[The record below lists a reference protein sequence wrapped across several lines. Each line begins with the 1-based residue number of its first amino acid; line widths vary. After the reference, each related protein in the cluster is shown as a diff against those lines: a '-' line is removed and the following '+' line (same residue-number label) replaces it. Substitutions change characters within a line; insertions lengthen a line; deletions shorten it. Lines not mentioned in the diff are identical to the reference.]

1 MPRSPLITRAVNDL
15 AKYYQA
21 ITDAEFI
28 DRSWSIATG
37 VNEER
42 GVLAGPTTG
51 NNVFSRLQAS
61 QRVLDRAGVGGTTG
75 ATISGQI
82 ADLING
88 AVGIGSFTENLSPA
102 DLTARSSEFEFYGF
116 NQVTPLSFLA
126 IPFSKFKY
134 AQIPGISSSK
144 PNTNLVDDPAS
155 KTSTYPNI
163 NMYSINVNN
172 PFLGP
177 VTRDVGAVEIFM
189 NAMPTLELS
198 KCVPYINLEL
208 ITLRRTVGTT
218 APSLTLIGFLNP
230 PSLGS
235 ADSSMLG
242 AQTERV
248 RSEVL
253 DLGNGIRSGIELF
266 TAPQTLVNMGAT
278 GPEFV
283 PVIDR
288 FRPLASLGNLSLS
301 TKLQGGT
308 LSFTTGRLELTIHDR
323 SRLRDLASFVKPDLY
338 GTTFLDITYGW
349 SHPEGGIS
357 SPNSYGKFL
366 DALKTQTRYR
376 ISNSTYTFEEGGSV
390 KVTLSIQS
398 VGSIDLLHLGPRN
411 TSSAMKSVEALCRA
425 LNERLAELRLKGTS
439 PTPSLAQYDV
449 IDTIK
454 DPTSLL
460 RVAGDKDEI
469 KKLAKLITSGKIDAE
484 IKSSLSSLL
493 GSINSNSTEAKGE
506 AGTLRASLSKGYDE
520 ILASIPNFNDDA
532 LSSQFITADKGVDA
546 TGDGPRVRALSDNT
560 VLFSGA
566 DKKSPETEVTGSG
579 KANFG
584 APNDAAFA
592 SMDKY
597 VSFGS
602 VFMKMVADPIRAS
615 GQYDEVQV
623 IFYPFNKYAG
633 AVHDLPISCFPME
646 RGRFEEAIRK
656 AAKET
661 PELSC
666 RAIIRLMKDRFIG
679 FPPSRAYLMAGFY
692 NQSSANDGTIATEER
707 NQTQA
712 VVGPKGEKITCT
724 VNFQLTLEQRLARVG
739 IPEMTMKMPQ
749 VEVAVDASKML
760 DTNGSP
766 ITDDRGNTKTIL
778 KMHVYD
784 AAMDPHGTFTEI
796 MNSVKENEL
805 GMIQVPVADYNAARV
820 GGSSTA
826 VALKESNVSAFITA
840 GLDTGVLEAIT
851 LPTQQATAEG
861 NHTADDLVAQVANG
875 TVLLRVAGSFEE
887 VKRLVSTGMPTL
899 TYGSSTSAI
908 TNATLTTGGGA
919 GLANVMLQRAFTS
932 PGEVSAENLNTGVPM
947 QILPAQLSISTMG
960 CPLFNPMQR
969 FFIDFGTGTSLDSV
983 YFVTAVDTTIG
994 KDGYKTD
1001 LKMSYGQGF
1010 ATYVSINK
1018 QLAMMT
1024 ANFGAATPDVAGA
1037 PPVVAPITEPPSPE
1051 TDTALRERLNLE
1063 LTKLQAL
1070 DDEITAETRFRI
1082 ASLEAFL
1089 KAKTIAAGKQEEEV
1103 VKKRA
1108 AAATPAQVLAAKDKA
1123 AADKA
1128 AAEEKTKQA
1137 EAEATRLKDLAAQKD
1152 RFDLLAVVLGF

>member
-28 DRSWSIATG
+28 DRSWSIATA

-42 GVLAGPTTG
+42 KTLAGKTTTDNVNSRIEASQKILGRADVGATTG
-51 NNVFSRLQAS
+51 LTF
-61 QRVLDRAGVGGTTG
+61 
-75 ATISGQI
+75 SGQI

-88 AVGIGSFTENLSPA
+88 AVGIGSFIESVTPEALG
-102 DLTARSSEFEFYGF
+102 DRSKEFEFHGF
-116 NQVTPLSFLA
+116 DQG
-126 IPFSKFKY
+126 FSKFLSLPFSAFKY
-134 AQIPGISSSK
+134 QQKSGVSSSK
-144 PNTNLVDDPAS
+144 PDTLIDPVSNTH
-155 KTSTYPNI
+155 PNV
-163 NMYSINVNN
+163 NMYSINVRN

-177 VTRDVGAVEIFM
+177 VTKDVGAVEIFM
-189 NAMPTLELS
+189 NALPTLELS

-208 ITLRRTVGTT
+208 ITLRRTVGTV

-230 PSLGS
+230 PALGS
-235 ADSSMLG
+235 ADKAMLG

-248 RSEVL
+248 KSEVL
-253 DLGNGIRSGIELF
+253 DLGDGIRSGIELF
-266 TAPQTLVNMGAT
+266 TAPQTLVNMGLT

-283 PVIDR
+283 PAIDR

-323 SRLRDLASFVKPDLY
+323 SRLRDLAAFVKPDLY

-398 VGSIDLLHLGPRN
+398 VGSIDLLYLGPRN
-411 TSSAMKSVEALCRA
+411 TSPAMRSVESLCRA
-425 LNERLAELRLKGTS
+425 VNERLAEMRLNGTA
-439 PTPSLAQYDV
+439 PAPSMAQYDI

-460 RVAGDKDEI
+460 RAASDKDEI
-469 KKLAKLITSGKIDAE
+469 KKLAKLISSGKIDPD
-484 IKSSLSSLL
+484 IKANLTKLL
-493 GSINSNSTEAKGE
+493 GNINSSSTEVS
-506 AGTLRASLSKGYDE
+506 AGATDTLRNELASGYE
-520 ILASIPNFNDDA
+520 SVLASIPNFSNDS
-532 LSSQFITADKGVDA
+532 LSSQFCLDN
-546 TGDGPRVRALSDNT
+546 DGFRIKALSDNT
-560 VLFSGA
+560 VVLTGESKA
-566 DKKSPETEVTGSG
+566 SPTTPQT
-579 KANFG
+579 KTITANF
-584 APNDAAFA
+584 DADTKFG
-592 SMDKY
+592 SMDEY

-602 VFMKMVADPIRAS
+602 AFMKMIADPVRAS

-646 RGRFEEAIRK
+646 RGRFAEAIKK

-666 RAIIRLMKDRFIG
+666 RAIIRLMQDRFIG
-679 FPPSRAYLMAGFY
+679 FPPARAYLMAGFY
-692 NQSSANDGTIATEER
+692 NQGKASEGTVELEDR
-707 NQTQA
+707 NQ
-712 VVGPKGEKITCT
+712 VDKVWVGGEK
-724 VNFQLTLEQRLARVG
+724 VAVSLNFQYTLEQRLAKVG

-749 VEVAVDASKML
+749 VEVAVEASKML
-760 DTNGSP
+760 DTNGNP
-766 ITDDRGNTKTIL
+766 IVDDLGNTKTIL

-796 MNSVKENEL
+796 MSSVKENEL
-805 GMIQVPVADYNAARV
+805 GMIQVPVADFNAGVKGGLSARDAA
-820 GGSSTA
+820 GNSK
-826 VALKESNVSAFITA
+826 VADFIKA
-840 GLDTGVLEAIT
+840 GLDAGVLEAVGLASQEIVT
-851 LPTQQATAEG
+851 SSSGKQ
-861 NHTADDLVAQVANG
+861 NIDDLVKDVTEG
-875 TVLLRVAGSFEE
+875 TVLIRVKGSFEE
-887 VKRLVSTGMPTL
+887 IKRLVSTGMPTL

-908 TNATLTTGGGA
+908 TSANLTTGGGA
-919 GLANVMLQRAFTS
+919 GLANVMLQRTFAS
-932 PGEVSAENLNTGVPM
+932 PGEVAAENINTGVPM
-947 QILPAQLSISTMG
+947 QILPAQLSLSTLG
-960 CPLFNPMQR
+960 CPLFSPMQR

-983 YFVTAVDTTIG
+983 YFVTSVDTTIG

-1010 ATYVSINK
+1010 ATYVSVNK

-1024 ANFGAATPDVAGA
+1024 ANFAAADPTASGTQPVTPPASTPKPPPTEAKRRADAQRVVDAYKETAQRLTADQLWEFESAKKFLESTATAAVEEGKKKAEKTLTAATP
-1037 PPVVAPITEPPSPE
+1037 
-1051 TDTALRERLNLE
+1051 
-1063 LTKLQAL
+1063 TKV
-1070 DDEITAETRFRI
+1070 T
-1082 ASLEAFL
+1082 
-1089 KAKTIAAGKQEEEV
+1089 
-1103 VKKRA
+1103 A
-1108 AAATPAQVLAAKDKA
+1108 AAADGTAASEKAKAGADAAAAKKA
-1123 AADKA
+1123 KADALAKEKERISQMSN
-1128 AAEEKTKQA
+1128 EE
-1137 EAEATRLKDLAAQKD
+1137 
-1152 RFDLLAVVLGF
+1152 LGESLP